1 MGHGAFFVSLDLGG
15 YEQEQVNKMDNI
27 TLSANT
33 GEDTG
38 QFFDQAVELYRSGSR
53 ELTDIIAEVGKG
65 KTDRAKKLQ
74 GVLSEMRK
82 ASITMMEEARNVEDL
97 RRKLV
102 GNVQQQAL
110 DLAGARVEIGSRIAR
125 IRAARGAAGI
135 S

>member
-1 MGHGAFFVSLDLGG
+1 
-15 YEQEQVNKMDNI
+15 MDNI